1 MFVFVSGGGIHVAPR
16 KISAKELVADIKAKM
31 SDNDLMA
38 KYGLSAPGLQ
48 KLFQQLLDKR
58 LVNKSDLSGRPP
70 KHPRE
75 EEITLSVNKPDEQRV
90 TSSLPPPKVD
100 TPVSIGDTRGEKK
113 SEWFLSKCK
122 VILGFLG
129 LALHSILEL
138 LGRLFKKKSSDTE
151 GPSQP
156 EPVLKPTASDMSRD
170 AVQAGEG
177 AGDRG
182 REAASQPISVLGFF
196 KKIKAVPSALAGF
209 FVSLLTGQFLLKLVG
224 YLVVLGLFVLSVAII
239 AQRQEL
245 SLLREAKALV
255 RVDPLQKAEKLY
267 QSGEICD
274 ALEHLEYF
282 MDFDYVKENQE
293 VKKFY
298 DKIKAERDSWLFR
311 TKQVGTGIWKGKG
324 ACPEAIYSATVSDL
338 VGVGS
343 VRTLAEWGIDKYHG
357 EKTDDFAAMLAAVD
371 ALVTSISI
379 ASVGATIFSGG
390 TAVPVTGP
398 AIATAGTVKTTITPI
413 KIAKNIGKL
422 PAPVQLGLYQAL
434 KKTYST
440 KELGHFRDIAKSIS
454 RIKDVPGLKGRDFFT
469 ILSHTKDV
477 KDLERMSII
486 ATTFGTKTGKFL
498 TLGKE
503 KSLQI
508 YDKFHGDPHLVPGL
522 NQAVQ
527 YGDKGTNVLMKLG
540 PQKFLKIVAPNQV
553 AMTARTLRSVWEGH
567 LTAVLLHMM
576 KLIPQW
582 VIFSIA
588 AVSGLVVV
596 GIPSMGVYR
605 AWRWLRT
612 PA

>member
-1 MFVFVSGGGIHVAPR
+1 MFVLVSGGGIHVAPR

-31 SDNDLMA
+31 SDNELMA

-58 LVNKSDLSGRPP
+58 LVNKSDLSRRPS

-75 EEITLSVNKPDEQRV
+75 EESPLWANEPDEQRV
-90 TSSLPPPKVD
+90 TPPLPPPKVE
-100 TPVSIGDTRGEKK
+100 TPVPTGDTRGEKK

-122 VILGFLG
+122 VILGFLA
-129 LALHSILEL
+129 LALHSILGL
-138 LGRLFKKKSSDTE
+138 LGRLFKKKSSDTG

-156 EPVLKPTASDMSRD
+156 EPVLKPTASSISRD
-170 AVQAGEG
+170 PVYAGEG
-177 AGDRG
+177 AGYHEK
-182 REAASQPISVLGFF
+182 EAFSQQRSVFGFF
-196 KKIKAVPSALAGF
+196 GKIKAVPSALAGF
-209 FVSLLTGQFLLKLVG
+209 FVSLLTGQFLFKLVG
-224 YLVVLGLFVLSVAII
+224 YLVVLGLFVLSVAVI
-239 AQRQEL
+239 AQRHEL

-255 RVDPLQKAEKLY
+255 RVDPLQKAEQLY
-267 QSGEICD
+267 KAGEICD

-282 MDFDYVKENQE
+282 MEFDYVKENQE

-324 ACPEAIYSATVSDL
+324 ACPEAIYSATASDL
-338 VGVGS
+338 VGIGS
-343 VRTLAEWGIDKYHG
+343 VRTLAEWGLDKYHG
-357 EKTDDFAAMLAAVD
+357 NETDDFAAILAAVD
-371 ALVTSISI
+371 AAAIGIAASGIGVTIGTGGLGTPAGAAAVAAAAPVKTTVTSIRI
-379 ASVGATIFSGG
+379 IH
-390 TAVPVTGP
+390 
-398 AIATAGTVKTTITPI
+398 KL
-413 KIAKNIGKL
+413 GKL
-422 PAPVQLGLYQAL
+422 PASLRKALVRVFQETIKLKSLGPMKVVTRSLN
-434 KKTYST
+434 
-440 KELGHFRDIAKSIS
+440 
-454 RIKDVPGLKGRDFFT
+454 RIKDVPGLKAKDFFT
-469 ILSHTKDV
+469 VISHTKDL
-477 KDLERMSII
+477 KDLERMSHIT
-486 ATTFGTKTGKFL
+486 ATFGNHTGKFL
-498 TLGKE
+498 KLGKE

-522 NQAVQ
+522 NHAVQ

-553 AMTARTLRSVWEGH
+553 AMTARTLRSAWEGH
-567 LTAVLLHMM
+567 LTAVLMHIL

-588 AVSGLVVV
+588 AVSGLIVV

-605 AWRWLRT
+605 GWRWLRT